1 MRGCFATVL
10 LIGAL
15 FVLIGALLVGALF
28 FVRVSAPVAAVE
40 YQVDGRSGQV
50 VQYEKPERP
59 EGSAQQYG
67 IYGPPRHAVQVKAS
81 LLGVIALLLLV
92 PAGLIVLLIVLARAC
107 RGGGARVQCERSRS
121 AGQMRTLEELRA
133 GIGRMAARVE
143 SLETILLS
151 ARPGR
156 Q

>member
-15 FVLIGALLVGALF
+15 FVLIGTLLAGAVLF
-28 FVRVSAPVAAVE
+28 NVRVTQPVAEVQNVVYDHRVEQLYQSAHERAVAR
-40 YQVDGRSGQV
+40 QAV
-50 VQYEKPERP
+50 VMR
-59 EGSAQQYG
+59 GG
-67 IYGPPRHAVQVKAS
+67 
-81 LLGVIALLLLV
+81 LLSVIALLLLV